1 MRHFAD
7 NGSALLTGR
16 PVSAGTLV
24 TAAKRTWVRGHGSG
38 ARLSAARS
46 GLRELTELDDRMLLS
61 DIGLNRSDV
70 YAVANG
76 LRSTEGGAKFTP
88 KA

>member
-1 MRHFAD
+1 M
-7 NGSALLTGR
+7 
-16 PVSAGTLV
+16 
-24 TAAKRTWVRGHGSG
+24 
-38 ARLSAARS
+38 
-46 GLRELTELDDRMLLS
+46 LS

-76 LRSTEGGAKFTP
+76 LRSTGLGKAEFGP